1 MTEHEALLMSR
12 KGGLPVPDK
21 VDEAQLAKVK
31 ANTDLLQKL
40 GADSVPFIVY
50 RNAKSGVYGS
60 HTGGMSTEQLAE
72 MVGA

>member
-1 MTEHEALLMSR
+1 MSDTGAEVRDILAFHLGADRQRLADDTRLHE
-12 KGGLPVPDK
+12 
-21 VDEAQLAKVK
+21 E
-31 ANTDLLQKL
+31 L